1 MLYFSGMK
9 QRTEVVAALVVRGG
23 KFLICRRAEGRAR
36 AHLWEFVGGKREAG
50 ETEAEALDREC
61 REELGVGAR
70 TGELYCAVSY
80 DYPDISIRLSLFRA
94 ELTGEPRAL
103 EHEALAWIAPSEIS
117 SYAFCPADTE
127 ILEKI
132 GREGI

>member
-1 MLYFSGMK
+1 MK

-50 ETEAEALDREC
+50 ETEAEAL
-61 REELGVGAR
+61 
-70 TGELYCAVSY
+70 
-80 DYPDISIRLSLFRA
+80 
-94 ELTGEPRAL
+94 
-103 EHEALAWIAPSEIS
+103 AWIAPSEIS